1 MQSKTIFKRSVIML
15 GIAAMFLAAGCAT
28 KKPQTEG
35 GYPPGFDPLG
45 PGSEILTG
53 DDLNFDETLA
63 MGGAR
68 FDSGALPRVAGA
80 NFSPV
85 YFGYDNYQIPAEE
98 YAKIDAVINFMQ
110 SNERVV
116 LVVEGHCDE
125 RGTNEY
131 NLSLGEYR
139 AQSVRA
145 YLANAGIAADRVQT
159 TSYGEERPA
168 VSGSGESVWRLN
180 RRGEFALYQR

>member
-1 MQSKTIFKRSVIML
+1 MQIKTIYQRTVAVL
-15 GIAAMFLAAGCAT
+15 GLAAMFIAAGCAT
-28 KKPQTEG
+28 KSPPTEG
-35 GYPPGFDPLG
+35 GYPLDFDDIG
-45 PGSEILTG
+45 QGSELLTG
-53 DDLNFDETLA
+53 DDLNFDEMLA
-63 MGGAR
+63 MGGTR

-168 VSGSGESVWRLN
+168 VSGSGENVWRLN